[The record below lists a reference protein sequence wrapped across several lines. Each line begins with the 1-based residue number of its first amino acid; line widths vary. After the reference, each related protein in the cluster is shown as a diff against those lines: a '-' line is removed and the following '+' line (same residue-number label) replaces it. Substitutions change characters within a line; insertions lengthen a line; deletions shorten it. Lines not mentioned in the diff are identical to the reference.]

1 MRVCTAKQMNEA
13 DRFAMDVL
21 GIPGTEL
28 MFHAASGLL
37 EKISARF
44 DNLSKKKMVILAGNG
59 NNAGDGFA
67 LATLAGEADMLVS
80 IVRINTRDLSEDAAY
95 YAAQIQDIPVCFFD
109 QNDEECKRWI
119 GEADV
124 IVDAMYGTGFRGSL
138 SGAASVCAEIA
149 NRCSALRVAADLPSG
164 VCCDTGAVDGVAFR
178 ADLTVTFTA
187 KKPCHFL
194 YPAAEYCGR
203 VEVCD
208 IGIPERVLDDGR
220 MWEITPALV
229 KSVLPS
235 RPSNSHKGTFGRL
248 LTYCGSEDMTG
259 AAVLCVGAALHT
271 GVGLVE
277 VAGPAS
283 VIAAVSAYHPEPI
296 YTRLPETAEGDH
308 ALMVAAGRAKA
319 IVCGCGL
326 SQAVGQERRV
336 TSLIRHASCP
346 IVVDADGI
354 TALSRNIDIIASH
367 DKELVLTPHPLE
379 MARLTGKTVE
389 EIQADRIGTA
399 CAFAQK
405 HRITVVL
412 KGANT
417 VVAAPDGRV
426 WLNAAACSALAKGGS
441 GDVLSGVIGALL
453 AQGVDAPWA
462 AVIGVY
468 IHAQAGLIGAE
479 KMTEYCLLPSQLHEF
494 FPDVFRQ
501 IKEG

>member
-13 DRFAMDVL
+13 DRFAIDVL

-28 MFHAASGLL
+28 MFHAASGIF
-37 EKISARF
+37 EKISENF
-44 DNLSKKKMVILAGNG
+44 EDLHQKKMVILAGNG

-67 LATLAGEADMLVS
+67 LASLACEADMLVS
-80 IVRINTRDLSEDAAY
+80 IIRINDRELSEDAAY
-95 YAAQIQDIPVCFFD
+95 YAAQVEDIPIGFFA
-109 QNDEECKRWI
+109 QNEEECKRWLS
-119 GEADV
+119 EADV

-138 SGAASVCAEIA
+138 SGAAAVCAALA
-149 NRCSALRVAADLPSG
+149 NQSRALRVSADLPSG
-164 VCCDTGAVDGVAFR
+164 VCCDTGAVEGEAFC

-203 VEVCD
+203 VAVCD
-208 IGIPERVLDDGR
+208 IGIPERVLDEGR
-220 MWEITPALV
+220 MWEITPTLV
-229 KSVLPS
+229 KSVLPP
-235 RPSNSHKGTFGRL
+235 RASNSHKGTFGRL

-259 AAVLCVGAALHT
+259 AAVLCAGAALHA

-277 VAGPAS
+277 VAGPCE
-283 VIAAVSAYHPEPI
+283 VIVAVSACHPEPV
-296 YTRLPETAEGDH
+296 YTRLSASAEGDNT
-308 ALMVAAGRAKA
+308 LLVAANRAKA

-326 SQAVGQERRV
+326 SQKSGQERRV
-336 TSLIRHASCP
+336 ISLIRHASCP
-346 IVVDADGI
+346 MVVDADGI
-354 TALSRNIDIIASH
+354 TSLSRNIDVLTGH
-367 DKELVLTPHPLE
+367 DKDLVLTPHPLE

-399 CAFAQK
+399 SAFAQK
-405 HRITVVL
+405 HRVTIVL

-441 GDVLSGVIGALL
+441 GDVLSGIIGSLL
-453 AQGVDAPWA
+453 AQGVEAPWA

-468 IHAQAGLIGAE
+468 IHAQAGLLGAQRE
-479 KMTEYCLLPSQLHEF
+479 TDYCLLPSQLHEF
-494 FPDVFRQ
+494 FPAVFRQ

>member
-13 DRFAMDVL
+13 DRFAIDVL

-28 MFHAASGLL
+28 MFHAASGIF

-44 DNLSKKKMVILAGNG
+44 NGLCQKKMVILAGNG

-67 LATLAGEADMLVS
+67 LAAIACEADMLVS
-80 IVRINTRDLSEDAAY
+80 IIRINDRDLSEDAAY
-95 YAAQIQDIPVCFFD
+95 YAAQVEDIPICFFE
-109 QNDEECKRWI
+109 QNEEECKRRL

-138 SGAASVCAEIA
+138 SGVAATCAKLA
-149 NRCSALRVAADLPSG
+149 NQSCAMRVSADLPSG
-164 VCCDTGAVDGVAFR
+164 VCCDTGAVEGEAFR

-194 YPAAEYCGR
+194 YPAAEYCGH

-220 MWEITPALV
+220 MWEITPDLV
-229 KSVLPS
+229 KSVLPIRS
-235 RPSNSHKGTFGRL
+235 ANSHKGTFGRL
-248 LTYCGSEDMTG
+248 LTYCGSENMTG
-259 AAVLCVGAALHT
+259 AAVLCVGAALRA

-277 VAGPAS
+277 VAGS
-283 VIAAVSAYHPEPI
+283 SEVITAVSSYHPEPI
-296 YTRLPETAEGDH
+296 YTRVSPSPDGDST
-308 ALMVAAGRAKA
+308 LMIAANRAKA

-326 SQAVGQERRV
+326 SPSAGQERRII
-336 TSLIRHASCP
+336 SLLRHAPCP
-346 IVVDADGI
+346 MVIDADGI
-354 TALSRNIDIIASH
+354 TALSRNIDIVNGH

-379 MARLTGKTVE
+379 MVRLTGKTVE
-389 EIQADRIGTA
+389 EIQADRIGIA
-399 CAFAQK
+399 SAFAQE
-405 HRITVVL
+405 HRVTVVL

-441 GDVLSGVIGALL
+441 GDVLSGIIGALL
-453 AQGVDAPWA
+453 AQGVEAPWA

-479 KMTEYCLLPSQLHEF
+479 KMTEYCLLPSQLQGF
-494 FPDVFRQ
+494 FPAVFRQ

>member
-13 DRFAMDVL
+13 DRFAIDVL

-28 MFHAASGLL
+28 MFHAASGIF
-37 EKISARF
+37 EKISAHF
-44 DNLSKKKMVILAGNG
+44 DDLCQKKMVILAGNG

-67 LATLAGEADMLVS
+67 LATLAYEADMLVS
-80 IVRINTRDLSEDAAY
+80 IIRINDRELSEDAAY
-95 YAAQIQDIPVCFFD
+95 YAAQLQDVPICFFD
-109 QNDEECKRWI
+109 QNEEECKRWLT
-119 GEADV
+119 EADV

-138 SGAASVCAEIA
+138 SGAGATCAKLA
-149 NRCSALRVAADLPSG
+149 NQNGAMRVSADLPSG
-164 VCCDTGAVDGVAFR
+164 VSCDTGAVEGEAFR

-194 YPAAEYCGR
+194 YPAAEYCGK

-229 KSVLPS
+229 GSVLPARS
-235 RPSNSHKGTFGRL
+235 ANSHKGTFGRL

-259 AAVLCVGAALHT
+259 AAVLSVGAALRA

-277 VAGPAS
+277 VAGGNE
-283 VIAAVSAYHPEPI
+283 VIDAVSSYYPEPI
-296 YTRLPETAEGDH
+296 YTRLPASADGDH
-308 ALMVAAGRAKA
+308 ALLVAANRAKA

-326 SQAVGQERRV
+326 SLAVGQERRV
-336 TSLIRHASCP
+336 ISLIRHAACP
-346 IVVDADGI
+346 MVVDADGI
-354 TALSRNIDIIASH
+354 TALSRNIDVLAGH
-367 DKELVLTPHPLE
+367 DKELVVTPHPLE

-389 EIQADRIGTA
+389 EIQADRIGIA
-399 CAFAQK
+399 SAFAQE
-405 HRITVVL
+405 HQVTVVL

-441 GDVLSGVIGALL
+441 GDVLSGIIGALL
-453 AQGVDAPWA
+453 AQGVEAPWA

-468 IHAQAGLIGAE
+468 IHAQAGLMGAE
-479 KMTEYCLLPSQLHEF
+479 KMTDYCLLPSQLPKF
-494 FPDVFRQ
+494 FPAVFRQ